1 MKMPV
6 TRNRQS
12 GIALVIALVLLLAI
26 TLVGLAGIRGTTLQ
40 EKMSSNMQDRDIAFQ
55 GAEAALRIAEQRIA
69 STTAVI
75 WHDCS
80 LGGVTC
86 QAVPGRD
93 PNVTVPWQTVATGTN
108 ADQFDAGS
116 LAAAQPQYVV
126 ENMGLWPDPTSN
138 TGVNLSGAASQYGA
152 QGTSTTVNFYRVTAR
167 SADPSVA
174 SDRAIVVL
182 QAWVRG

>member
-1 MKMPV
+1 MTMNALK
-6 TRNRQS
+6 NRQS

-26 TLVGLAGIRGTTLQ
+26 TLVGLASIRGTTLQ
-40 EKMSSNMQDRDIAFQ
+40 EKMSSNLQDRDIAFQ
-55 GAEAALRIAEQRIA
+55 AAEAALRIAERRIA
-69 STTAVI
+69 DTTADI

-86 QAVPGRD
+86 EALPSGGSVPRQ
-93 PNVTVPWQTVATGTN
+93 TVPAGPAADEFN
-108 ADQFDAGS
+108 AGALS
-116 LAAAQPQYVV
+116 AAQPQYVV

-152 QGTSTTVNFYRVTAR
+152 QGTSTTINFYRVTAR

-182 QAWVRG
+182 QTWVRG

>member
-6 TRNRQS
+6 MRNRQS
-12 GIALVIALVLLLAI
+12 GVALAIALVLLLAI

-40 EKMSSNMQDRDIAFQ
+40 EKMSSNMQDRDVAFQ
-55 GAEAALRIAEQRIA
+55 AAEAALRVAEQRLA
-69 STTAVI
+69 DTTAVI

-80 LGGVTC
+80 LGGTTC
-86 QAVPGRD
+86 EAVPSGGG
-93 PNVTVPWQTVATGTN
+93 VPWQTVTAGAA
-108 ADQFDAGS
+108 ADEFDAGA

-138 TGVNLSGAASQYGA
+138 TGVNLSGSATQYGA

-167 SADPSVA
+167 SADPTNV

-182 QAWVRG
+182 QSWVRG